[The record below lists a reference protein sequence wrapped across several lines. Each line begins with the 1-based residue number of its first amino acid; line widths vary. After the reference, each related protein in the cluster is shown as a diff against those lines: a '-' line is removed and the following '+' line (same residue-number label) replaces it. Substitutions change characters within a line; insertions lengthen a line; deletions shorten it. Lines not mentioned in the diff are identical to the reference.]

1 METQPK
7 TIIELNRKLNSED
20 QEKLQ
25 QLLEIVFSIDCDD
38 TKIYD
43 TKYYSIDSP
52 FADVIANEIMKMRDE
67 DLMG

>member
-1 METQPK
+1 METQPE
-7 TIIELNRKLNSED
+7 TIIELNKKLNNDE

-25 QLLEIVFSIDCDD
+25 QLLEIVFAIDCDA

-52 FADVIANEIMKMRDE
+52 FADVIANDVMKMRGE